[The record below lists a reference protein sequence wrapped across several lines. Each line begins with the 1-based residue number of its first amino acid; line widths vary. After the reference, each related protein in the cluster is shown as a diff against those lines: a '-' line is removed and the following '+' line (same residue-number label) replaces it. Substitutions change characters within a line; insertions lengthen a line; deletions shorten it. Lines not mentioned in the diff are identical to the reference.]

1 MTPPSAPTATTSTA
15 EWAGPR
21 AIYLVTYGSG
31 SCPRIPTQVK
41 AVGQHDVRIDTA
53 EHIAQGNV
61 GCAGVL
67 GPTTITVTLPHDTD
81 TAGPL
86 RIDVDGSVTTPESS
100 IGPELGRKHG
110 TTRANL
116 GSHCRSARGL
126 PRPTFVANQPMKVGA
141 R

>member
-53 EHIAQGNV
+53 EHIAKGND
-61 GCAGVL
+61 GCTGDL

-86 RIDVDGSVTTPESS
+86 RIDVDGSVTTLKVDRP
-100 IGPELGRKHG
+100 
-110 TTRANL
+110 RAW
-116 GSHCRSARGL
+116 
-126 PRPTFVANQPMKVGA
+126 P
-141 R
+141 